1 MTVVGLVAEGEDPWV
16 LPAATRVDQ
25 RWVTGGLRELYLVLV
40 AAAAAG
46 EEAELR
52 GPVVVSEIE
61 AICAQTGARVALPET
76 ARQVREDDV
85 VVVLCGQPD
94 PRFYARRMLA
104 PGRTAIMVL
113 SATGLFGW
121 PFAAGWER
129 RDPLDVDPAEVGRP
143 EHLAAMD
150 ALGFTVW
157 TNNPHVV
164 RQGAATGVVAH
175 DVKSGL
181 PTPPP
186 TVPSKTVDVVVVT
199 DNRWWPLT
207 ERAVASLDG
216 AVTVDRVPSLTR
228 DELQGR
234 LGAGRIF
241 LHMAA
246 IEGHS
251 TLGEE
256 ARLHG
261 TVPIGLASNRFGV
274 GFREDEGGLAVERPE
289 DAGAVVR
296 ALLGNP
302 ERLARLADAGRRKAV
317 DELRWE
323 PFVAKLRAAL
333 DALPDD
339 DPARPARGEIGRMLA
354 DERLGLLG
362 LANEAQARW
371 EELRGRRSVGVALN
385 LARGAAAIRGR
396 ITRR

>member
-1 MTVVGLVAEGEDPWV
+1 
-16 LPAATRVDQ
+16 
-25 RWVTGGLRELYLVLV
+25 
-40 AAAAAG
+40 
-46 EEAELR
+46 
-52 GPVVVSEIE
+52 
-61 AICAQTGARVALPET
+61 
-76 ARQVREDDV
+76 
-85 VVVLCGQPD
+85 
-94 PRFYARRMLA
+94 MLA
-104 PGRTAIMVL
+104 PGRTAILVL

-121 PFAAGWER
+121 PFTAGWER
-129 RDPLDVDPAEVGRP
+129 REPLDVDPAAVGHP

-157 TNNPHVV
+157 TNNPHVM
-164 RQGAATGVVAH
+164 RQAADAGVVAH
-175 DVKSGL
+175 DLKSGL

-186 TVPSKTVDVVVVT
+186 AVPAKTVDVVAVT

-216 AVTVDRVPSLTR
+216 GVTVDRVPSLTR
-228 DELQGR
+228 DELQHR

-251 TLGEE
+251 ALGEE

-289 DAGAVVR
+289 DAGAAVS
-296 ALLGNP
+296 ALLGDP
-302 ERLARLADAGRRKAV
+302 QRLARVADAGRRKAV

-323 PFVAKLRAAL
+323 PFVAKVRAAL
-333 DALPDD
+333 DALPEGDA
-339 DPARPARGEIGRMLA
+339 ARPARGEIGRMLA

-362 LANEAQARW
+362 LANEAQGRW
-371 EELRGRRSVGVALN
+371 EELRGRRSVGVALT
-385 LARGAAAIRGR
+385 LARRAAAIRGR